1 MEIPCAPTVSGANG
15 VRAPIRTSLTWRKS
29 GGQLKTA
36 PLGSCWSIHRDR
48 LARDPLQLAVIGE
61 EREAA
66 DVQLQFVEGPSGDFA
81 EDQLVR
87 NIPGYIGEKERVQ
100 IPD

>member
-1 MEIPCAPTVSGANG
+1 MRPDRVWRERGSGTDPDQPYLAQVRRTIEDRAIG
-15 VRAPIRTSLTWRKS
+15 VLLVYSP
-29 GGQLKTA
+29 
-36 PLGSCWSIHRDR
+36 DR